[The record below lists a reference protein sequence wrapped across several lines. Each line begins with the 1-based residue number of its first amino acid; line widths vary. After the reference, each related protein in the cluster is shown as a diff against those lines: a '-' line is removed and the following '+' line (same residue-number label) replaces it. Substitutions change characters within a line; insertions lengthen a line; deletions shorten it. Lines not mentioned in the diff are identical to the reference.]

1 MFKTVVVFRS
11 DFSYVHQAEI
21 ASRDEFG
28 TPQSRR
34 HQHKMHTVAL
44 LLLVAVLGDTAF
56 TPPRLFGPPRTR
68 AQALAYAKKAVY
80 KDADKDSVAATPVAP
95 LKGSRQRRVEMMID
109 PACVPGA
116 RALSLTKRCA
126 LARPHRSV
134 LRAGS
139 VIVPDWFLPVA
150 AASAL
155 TLPVMIAFTFGDMD
169 TDKFRR
175 ERNGGL
181 TLEQRAVGDFQ
192 RGLTRAL
199 QRVGVLAKPPPTTA
213 RSELGCDPHPRPRSR
228 PRSAPSSVSHPRTC
242 SVTG

>member
-1 MFKTVVVFRS
+1 MFQIVVVFRS

-44 LLLVAVLGDTAF
+44 LLLVAVLGATAF

-116 RALSLTKRCA
+116 RALSLTERCA

-175 ERNGGL
+175 ERNGGV

-242 SVTG
+242 SVAG